1 MVPEHHFKKKYGQ
14 NFLNDE
20 NILNKIV
27 TESQIPEDTL
37 IIEIGPGAGALTEK
51 LKDVAKMV
59 IAYEIDNELQ
69 PLLLEKF
76 KDIDNVKF
84 IWGDFLERNI
94 QNDIKEYDFKNIY
107 VIANI
112 PYYITTPIVEK
123 IINSGVDISKLV
135 IMVQKEVGERFS
147 AKPGTKNYSS
157 ITVFLNYFYDIK
169 TLFLVSRNCF
179 IPKPNVDSVVL
190 SLERKKEVIKVN
202 DENLFFKLIRDSF
215 QYKRKNLRNNLKGY
229 DLNKVLEVL
238 KQYNKDLTIRAEDLD
253 LEVFIKIC
261 NNL

>member
-14 NFLNDE
+14 NFLNDD

-37 IIEIGPGAGALTEK
+37 VIEIGPGAGALTEK

-69 PLLLEKF
+69 PLLLDKF

-84 IWGDFLERNI
+84 IWGDFLERNL
-94 QNDIKEYDFKNIY
+94 QNDIKEYGFKNIY

-147 AKPGTKNYSS
+147 ARPGTKNYGS

-190 SLERKKEVIKVN
+190 SLERKTEVKKVN
-202 DENLFFKLIRDSF
+202 NEKLFFKLIRDSF

-238 KQYNKDLTIRAEDLD
+238 KQYNKDLTIRAEELD